1 MPRIGKEYFDDDDV
15 STVRHTQLGTYAHTE
30 SPSKIIQA
38 TDGKS
43 RGKLNWA
50 AHMPTIERLYF
61 DENRTLGNVMEI
73 MLKEHGFYA
82 T

>member
-1 MPRIGKEYFDDDDV
+1 MPRIGKAHFDDDDV
-15 STVRHTQLGTYAHTE
+15 STVRHTRLGACAHTE

-43 RGKLNWA
+43 HGKLSWA
-50 AHMPTIERLYF
+50 TYMPTIERLYF
-61 DENRTLGNVMEI
+61 DEDRSFGNVMEI
-73 MLKEHGFYA
+73 MLKEYGFYA

>member
-1 MPRIGKEYFDDDDV
+1 MPRIGKAHFD
-15 STVRHTQLGTYAHTE
+15 AHTE

-43 RGKLNWA
+43 RGRLNWA
-50 AHMPTIERLYF
+50 AYMPTIERLYF
-61 DENRTLGNVMEI
+61 DEDRTLGNVMEI

-82 T
+82 TLVYLTNQ